1 MKTTASKIT
10 GLLILASIF
19 VSCGAESTGTPNTT
33 ESVSTTTTAAETD
46 ANHPVFP
53 EISYDGDEI
62 LFLTED
68 WRFGDIYD
76 SKEIYA
82 ESIDGSLIND
92 AVYNRNQRV
101 QEQFDVVIKA
111 EILPLA
117 SEVAFQNIMAGDN
130 TYDVVMPYL
139 NSSVVNALEG
149 LYLDLNCIENLHLE
163 NSWWDQNANKILQ
176 IDDKLYFTTGDI
188 SILDNECMLVLFFNK
203 TVIADFDL
211 ESPYDLVKNGTW
223 TLDALVEMRDTVNAD
238 LNGDGVLKPDD
249 DRFGLYVFANTPLA
263 MFFASGERIVS
274 ADANG
279 KQQLVMYNDRSAS
292 VIDRCMEVSLDE
304 RNMSCDYT
312 ISLKAFQEGRLLFG
326 AWALTEIQSL
336 RNCEQDF
343 GVLPF
348 PKYDEA
354 QENYHCIISTSLT
367 PAVSIPI
374 TNPNPSQAGLIL
386 EAMAYYSVDTV
397 THAYYDLS
405 LNSRFIR
412 DEESSEMFDIMFA
425 NSVYDFGY
433 IFDVGGLGMILE
445 NMFYNKKNTFSSRYA
460 SMEKKAL
467 AALEDIFSGE
477 H

>member
-1 MKTTASKIT
+1 MKNT
-10 GLLILASIF
+10 GLENTAEMNGYQRVVKTLRFEKTDRAALIPEIIQHNLDIAGENHRNFSSDPEIMCKVILA
-19 VSCGAESTGTPNTT
+19 GLEKY
-33 ESVSTTTTAAETD
+33 ETD
-46 ANHPVFP
+46 AVYVSSDNYLIAEAMGGQVLLP
-53 EISYDGDEI
+53 IDEPPRLLKTPAATI
-62 LFLTED
+62 E
-68 WRFGDIYD
+68 
-76 SKEIYA
+76 E
-82 ESIDGSLIND
+82 
-92 AVYNRNQRV
+92 AV
-101 QEQFDVVIKA
+101 A
-111 EILPLA
+111 LPLLHITDGRIP
-117 SEVAFQNIMAGDN
+117 VI
-130 TYDVVMPYL
+130 
-139 NSSVVNALEG
+139 LE
-149 LYLDLNCIENLHLE
+149 
-163 NSWWDQNANKILQ
+163 A
-176 IDDKLYFTTGDI
+176 
-188 SILDNECMLVLFFNK
+188 
-203 TVIADFDL
+203 
-211 ESPYDLVKNGTW
+211 
-223 TLDALVEMRDTVNAD
+223 
-238 LNGDGVLKPDD
+238 
-249 DRFGLYVFANTPLA
+249 
-263 MFFASGERIVS
+263 
-274 ADANG
+274 
-279 KQQLVMYNDRSAS
+279 
-292 VIDRCMEVSLDE
+292 

-312 ISLKAFQEGRLLFG
+312 ISLKAFREGRLLFG

-386 EAMAYYSVDTV
+386 EAMTYYSVDTV
-397 THAYYDLS
+397 THVYYDLS